1 MKIRNIQLNEE
12 SRMNK
17 KIKEYIKNRGW
28 TVPTEKEIK
37 RSVPP
42 GRQQDARDGKV
53 WIGRDSVYGGK
64 MWYSVSDVERFIL
77 IDKELESAKLMQ
89 ELKGI

>member
-1 MKIRNIQLNEE
+1 MKLRNRQLNKD
-12 SRMNK
+12 SKMNK
-17 KIKEYIKNRGW
+17 KIEQYVKNRGW

-64 MWYSVSDVERFIL
+64 MWYSEEDVKRFM
-77 IDKELESAKLMQ
+77 K
-89 ELKGI
+89 KGI

>member
-1 MKIRNIQLNEE
+1 MKLRNRQLNKD
-12 SRMNK
+12 SKMNK
-17 KIKEYIKNRGW
+17 KIKEYVKNRGW

-64 MWYSVSDVERFIL
+64 MWYSVSDVERFM
-77 IDKELESAKLMQ
+77 K
-89 ELKGI
+89 KGI

>member
-1 MKIRNIQLNEE
+1 MKLRNRQLNKD
-12 SRMNK
+12 SKMNK
-17 KIKEYIKNRGW
+17 KMVDRMIMIKKVQWYVEERGW
-28 TVPTEKEIK
+28 TIPTDKEIK

-64 MWYSVSDVERFIL
+64 MWYSVADVERFI
-77 IDKELESAKLMQ
+77 LMQ

>member
-1 MKIRNIQLNEE
+1 
-12 SRMNK
+12 MNK
-17 KIKEYIKNRGW
+17 KMVDRMIMIKKVQWYVEERGW
-28 TVPTEKEIK
+28 TIPTDKEIK

-42 GRQQDARDGKV
+42 GRQDDARKQELGNRL

-64 MWYSVSDVERFIL
+64 MWYSEADVERFI
-77 IDKELESAKLMQ
+77 LMQ